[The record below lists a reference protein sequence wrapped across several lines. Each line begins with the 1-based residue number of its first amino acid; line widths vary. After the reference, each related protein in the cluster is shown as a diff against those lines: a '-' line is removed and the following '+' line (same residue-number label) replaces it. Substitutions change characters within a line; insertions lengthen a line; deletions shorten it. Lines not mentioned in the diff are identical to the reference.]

1 MGAYWF
7 HVYLFIFIVILWA
20 LEKKFPKAMAQA
32 EESLLVVV
40 ITSIMLVSFFQVIAR
55 YGFNT
60 GWSGALEYNTTAFSW
75 LIILGMGYG
84 LRTSLHL
91 GVDIIIKA
99 VPAPMTKTLSLVGAA
114 CCLLYGL
121 VLLDSSWVA
130 LFGVDTRG
138 GAIDYWLK
146 MYKIGI
152 GSEELHYPGFVQD
165 AFGIQAR
172 IHRWLL
178 LLVLPVGLA
187 LMVFRSLQAFVDIAA
202 GRRKLLISGH
212 EAEDMVEENKHIL
225 KD

>member
-1 MGAYWF
+1 
-7 HVYLFIFIVILWA
+7 L
-20 LEKKFPKAMAQA
+20 
-32 EESLLVVV
+32 V
-40 ITSIMLVSFFQVIAR
+40 ITSIMAVSFFQVIAR

-60 GWSGALEYNTTAFSW
+60 GWSGALEFNTTAFSW

-99 VPAPMTKTLSLVGAA
+99 VPAPMTKALSLLGAA

-152 GSEELHYPGFVQD
+152 GSEELHYPGIRAGCLWYPVPYPPLAAVAD
-165 AFGIQAR
+165 LAGWPGADGIP
-172 IHRWLL
+172 LL
-178 LLVLPVGLA
+178 AG
-187 LMVFRSLQAFVDIAA
+187 FCRYRSRSPKAPHQ
-202 GRRKLLISGH
+202 RP
-212 EAEDMVEENKHIL
+212 
-225 KD
+225 

>member
-91 GVDIIIKA
+91 GVDIVIKA
-99 VPAPMTKTLSLVGAA
+99 VPAPMTKMLSLVGAA

-165 AFGIQAR
+165 ALGIQSR

>member
-1 MGAYWF
+1 M
-7 HVYLFIFIVILWA
+7 VILWA
-20 LEKKFPKAMAQA
+20 LEKKFPKAMAQRRGVTPR
-32 EESLLVVV
+32 LGDHLDHGG
-40 ITSIMLVSFFQVIAR
+40 IFFQVIAR

-60 GWSGALEYNTTAFSW
+60 GWSGALEFNTTAFSW
-75 LIILGMGYG
+75 LILLGMGYG

-99 VPAPMTKTLSLVGAA
+99 VPAPMTKALSLLGAA
-114 CCLLYGL
+114 CCMLYGL

-130 LFGVDTRG
+130 LLGVDTKG

-152 GSEELHYPGFVQD
+152 GSEELHYPGFIQD
-165 AFGIQAR
+165 AFGIQSR

-178 LLVLPVGLA
+178 LLILPLGLA

-202 GRRKLLISGH
+202 GRRKASH
-212 EAEDMVEENKHIL
+212 QRP
-225 KD
+225 

>member
-99 VPAPMTKTLSLVGAA
+99 VPAPMTKALSLVGAA

-138 GAIDYWLK
+138 GPSTT
-146 MYKIGI
+146 G
-152 GSEELHYPGFVQD
+152 
-165 AFGIQAR
+165 
-172 IHRWLL
+172 
-178 LLVLPVGLA
+178 
-187 LMVFRSLQAFVDIAA
+187 
-202 GRRKLLISGH
+202 
-212 EAEDMVEENKHIL
+212 
-225 KD
+225 

>member
-7 HVYLFIFIVILWA
+7 HGVLIIFIVILWA
-20 LEKKFPKAMAQA
+20 LEKKFPKAMASA
-32 EESLLVVV
+32 EESLLVLV
-40 ITSIMLVSFFQVIAR
+40 ITSIMAVSFFQVIAR

-60 GWSGALEYNTTAFSW
+60 GWSAALEYNTTAFSW
-75 LIILGMGYG
+75 LILLGMGYG

-99 VPAPMTKTLSLVGAA
+99 VPAPMTKALSLFGAA
-114 CCLLYGL
+114 CCMLYGL

-130 LFGVDTRG
+130 LLGVDTKG

-152 GSEELHYPGFVQD
+152 GSEELHYPGFIQD
-165 AFGIQAR
+165 AFGVQSR

-178 LLVLPVGLA
+178 LLILPLGLA
-187 LMVFRSLQAFVDIAA
+187 LMAFRSLQAFVDIAT